1 MKTEPALLSLIEVAR
16 AIAQKHLSSREATQ
30 SCLDRIAQW
39 QPRLNA
45 FIAIEPDEA
54 LAAADAADAAL
65 AKGDNRGA
73 LHGVPLA
80 HKDMYYDK
88 GQVVTCGSKIR
99 RDFVA
104 TTTSTA
110 LQRLKDA
117 GTIRLGALQMAEFAY
132 GPTGHNSHYGPVHNP
147 WGLDHITGGS
157 SSGSG
162 AAVAARLSFAALG
175 SDTGGSIRMPAHF
188 CGVTGL
194 KTTVGRISRA
204 SAMPLSQSLDTVGP
218 LARSAED
225 CALLLGL
232 MAGEDLHDPTAA
244 AGPLPDYMAATR
256 APMHGV
262 RIGVPTSFYVDDLD
276 SDVAR
281 ILDETIATLKREG
294 ATIVAVELPDQRQ
307 LTAACQL
314 VLAVEAAAFHKR
326 WMIERPDD
334 YGPQVLMRLQNGLA
348 VPAVSYLETM
358 RWRGPALATHLAA
371 VAGVDAVIAPVAPV
385 AAPTIAES
393 DVGNS
398 PDAEAV
404 IQRLTRFTRPVN
416 YLGLPS
422 LAIPAGFTG
431 RGLPVGLQLIGRPF
445 DEATLLGIG
454 AAFQRAT
461 DFHPRTPV
469 LG

>member
-1 MKTEPALLSLIEVAR
+1 MSTEPALLSLTEVAR
-16 AIAQKHLSSREATQ
+16 AIAQKRFSSRELTLA
-30 SCLDRIAQW
+30 CLNRVAQW

-45 FIAIEPDEA
+45 FMAIETDEA

-65 AKGDNRGA
+65 AKGNSNGA

-80 HKDMYYDK
+80 HKDMYYEAGK
-88 GQVVTCGSKIR
+88 IVTCGSHIR

-117 GTIRLGALQMAEFAY
+117 GTIRLGSLQMAEFAY
-132 GPTGHNSHYGPVHNP
+132 GPTGHNTHYGPVHNP
-147 WGLDHITGGS
+147 WAVDRVTGGS

-162 AAVAARLSFAALG
+162 AAVAARLTFAALG

-204 SAMPLSQSLDTVGP
+204 GAMPQSLDTVGP
-218 LARSAED
+218 LARTALD

-232 MAGEDLHDPTAA
+232 MAGADADDPTAV

-256 APMHGV
+256 ESIKGLK
-262 RIGVPTSFYVDDLD
+262 IGVPTAFYVDDLD
-276 SDVAR
+276 PEVER
-281 ILDETIATLKREG
+281 ILDDTITVLKREG
-294 ATIVAVELPDQRQ
+294 ADIVQVELPDQRQ

-326 WMIERPDD
+326 WMIERPQD

-348 VPAVSYLETM
+348 IPGVSYLEAM
-358 RWRGPALATHLAA
+358 RWRGPALAAYLAA

-422 LAIPAGFTG
+422 LSIPAGFTAG
-431 RGLPVGLQLIGRPF
+431 GLPVGMQLIGRSF
-445 DEATLLGIG
+445 DETTLLRIG

-461 DFHPRTPV
+461 DFHDRVPEFA
-469 LG
+469 